1 MSCIVVSAVRS
12 APCIAR
18 CLLLAFLLGVTDSPL
33 RAASPPAHELE
44 ENVPSEPGPGP
55 IPEPS
60 TLLLVGTGLVGFAL
74 TARHRRRHSK

>member
-1 MSCIVVSAVRS
+1 
-12 APCIAR
+12 
-18 CLLLAFLLGVTDSPL
+18 VTDSPL
-33 RAASPPAHELE
+33 RAAPPSPLGEVHDELRENGPA
-44 ENVPSEPGPGP
+44 EPGPGP